1 MDRTTWLYCMLIPFG
16 LLDSAGWFETAG
28 GRIVAYVFF
37 GLSEV
42 THELELPFQPSPTPS
57 PLAALCR
64 TMEVSASHALGR
76 EAPPPLPRW
85 ITC

>member
-1 MDRTTWLYCMLIPFG
+1 M
-16 LLDSAGWFETAG
+16 AA
-28 GRIVAYVFF
+28 IVAYVFF

-42 THELELPFQPSPTPS
+42 THELELPFSTQPNAI

-76 EAPPPLPRW
+76 EAPPPPLAPPVDHVLS
-85 ITC
+85 